1 MNNSTSCVSINIK
14 ELLFNL
20 SKQKDERIFYFL
32 EKDKTLINIQDENG
46 NSLLHWAVFL
56 NNVYLVYY
64 LLENNADRDIKSHSK
79 QTPLFWAICSNNIF
93 MIYILNKYGINLF
106 QEDDKGYN
114 CLIIS
119 IQYNNILVFFY
130 LLYLNVSITH
140 KDYNSCSV
148 VDWAAYNNNLFFLR
162 FFSIFM
168 NNLYSLNLN
177 TPTSTLHKAIIG
189 NSYEACVYLIL
200 NKLQNIYDIGT
211 DDNKTI
217 LQFVEDNKSKIDPR
231 IYQFVN
237 SKKVYRLCQNKGN
250 VNKNRNFLYE
260 ENGTIG
266 PYTIKRKK
274 KKLPIFLSIYTK
286 YIENKALLLYPLML
300 VFLYVYLNITY
311 FLYVRK
317 YIEGQKLYI
326 DLFHPFLFVI
336 YYFVVTSNPGYL
348 ENNESNVFNINMEGK
363 KKKDI
368 NMKCKNGDN
377 DKDEHD
383 NTYDD
388 TYDNTY
394 DDTYDNTY
402 DDTYDDTHN
411 DVDSKQ
417 DQYKDKPSNDY
428 YNKTNNNKEW
438 SKENLTFQYIIKNIR
453 DEINRYEKKY
463 KLIEFA
469 KRIKK
474 ENIFELKNS
483 MEINW
488 NIPPIEFTEI
498 NINML
503 CPTCFLFKNLR
514 TKHCSLCDKCVEIF
528 DHHCDFTLNC
538 MGIENARIFLL
549 WILLN
554 ICFSFYIIYIYGCLI
569 FNISFNYNNI
579 KFYIIILMAIVLS
592 ILLIYFMGAIFIRS
606 IMNILENITSNEKFK
621 IYTYKTFFTY
631 ELTMDE
637 KKQPTVIRKFKNPF
651 DQGRFFNFI
660 NFLTKSK
667 TKLIKK
673 EKQFIVID
681 KNIKSQKLTEFVDK
695 LNKRLNQMNIE

>member
-1 MNNSTSCVSINIK
+1 MNNSTSCVSINVQDI
-14 ELLFNL
+14 LFNL
-20 SKQKDERIFYFL
+20 AKQKDERIFYFL
-32 EKDKTLINIQDENG
+32 EKDKTLINIQDGNG

-64 LLENNADRDIKSHSK
+64 LLENNAERDIKSHSK
-79 QTPLFWAICSNNIF
+79 QTPLFWAICSNNIL
-93 MIYILNKYGINLF
+93 MIYILNKYGSNLF

-119 IQYNNILVFFY
+119 IQYNNILAFFY
-130 LLYLNVSITH
+130 LLYLNISITH
-140 KDYNSCSV
+140 KDYNNCTV

-189 NSYEACVYLIL
+189 NSYEACVYLIM
-200 NKLQNIYDIGT
+200 NNHQNVYDIGT

-231 IYQFVN
+231 IYQFLN
-237 SKKVYRLCQNKGN
+237 SKQVLYRICQKKGN
-250 VNKNRNFLYE
+250 RNRDRNRNFLYE

-266 PYTIKRKK
+266 PYTIKKK

-286 YIENKALLLYPLML
+286 YIENKAILLYPLML
-300 VFLYVYLNITY
+300 LFLYVYLNITY

-317 YIEGQKLYI
+317 YIDGQQLYL

-348 ENNESNVFNINMEGK
+348 VNNKNNVPNINLEGK
-363 KKKDI
+363 KKKDM
-368 NMKCKNGDN
+368 NMKCRNGDN
-377 DKDEHD
+377 DKD
-383 NTYDD
+383 TY
-388 TYDNTY
+388 Y
-394 DDTYDNTY
+394 
-402 DDTYDDTHN
+402 
-411 DVDSKQ
+411 DVDTK
-417 DQYKDKPSNDY
+417 DEGYKDKPLNDY
-428 YNKTNNNKEW
+428 DKKANNKERP
-438 SKENLTFQYIIKNIR
+438 KENITFQYIIKNIT
-453 DEINRYEKKY
+453 DEINRYERKY
-463 KLIEFA
+463 KLVEFA

-488 NIPPIEFTEI
+488 DIPLIEFTEI
-498 NINML
+498 NMNML

-554 ICFSFYIIYIYGCLI
+554 IFFSFSIIYIYGWFI
-569 FNISFNYNNI
+569 FNSSLNYYNI
-579 KFYIIILMAIVLS
+579 KFYIILMAIVLS
-592 ILLIYFMGAIFIRS
+592 ILIIYFMGAIFIRS

-621 IYTYKTFFTY
+621 IYTNKTFFTY

-651 DQGRFFNFI
+651 DQGMFFNLI

-673 EKQFIVID
+673 EKQFIIID

-695 LNKRLNQMNIE
+695 LNKRLSEMNIE